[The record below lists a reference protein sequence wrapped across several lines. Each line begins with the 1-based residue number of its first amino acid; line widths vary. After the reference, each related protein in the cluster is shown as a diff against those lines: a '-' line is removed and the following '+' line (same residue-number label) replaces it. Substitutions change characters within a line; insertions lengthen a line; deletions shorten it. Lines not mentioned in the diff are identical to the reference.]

1 MDIVLERVLSLIPRK
16 PNGKFVHGAKTEFA
30 EKIGLNHP
38 QIVSDWASGRSNSYR
53 NYLYQISAV
62 YNVSVEW
69 LKGETDEK
77 TKKAAPDSG
86 DGQLTERQQQLF
98 SMIQQ
103 MDDAELKL
111 FLDIAQKLTGQQ
123 PSAPEQ
129 D

>member
-1 MDIVLERVLSLIPRK
+1 MDIVLERILSLIPRK

-77 TKKAAPDSG
+77 TKKPSPADG
-86 DGQLTERQQQLF
+86 DGFDIDAFVDGIDDPQLLLNLIAKATE
-98 SMIQQ
+98 
-103 MDDAELKL
+103 KL
-111 FLDIAQKLTGQQ
+111 QGR
-123 PSAPEQ
+123 
-129 D
+129 

>member
-1 MDIVLERVLSLIPRK
+1 MDIVLERILSLIPKK
-16 PNGKFVHGAKTEFA
+16 PDGSFVHGARKEFA
-30 EKIGLNHP
+30 RSIGLRSGNV
-38 QIVSDWASGRSNSYR
+38 ISDWISGRSESYTG
-53 NYLYQISAV
+53 YLYQISSV

-123 PSAPEQ
+123 PSVPEQ
-129 D
+129 E

>member
-1 MDIVLERVLSLIPRK
+1 MFYERYLELCREAGITPSAAAMEIGFSKTLVSRWKRGGGCTDATLDRVANYFGVSL
-16 PNGKFVHGAKTEFA
+16 
-30 EKIGLNHP
+30 
-38 QIVSDWASGRSNSYR
+38 
-53 NYLYQISAV
+53 
-62 YNVSVEW
+62 EW

-123 PSAPEQ
+123 PSVPEQ
-129 D
+129 E